1 MTERLADVSAR
12 IGGIRQL
19 GMVVNAMRGIAAAR
33 TQQARAQLDAV
44 DRYAS
49 TVGQAIA
56 QAQTLLPPA
65 RSAPGGRAA
74 RTGLVLFCAE
84 QGFAGAFSQRVLDAA
99 GAGLSDCTLF
109 VAGTRGAAA
118 LAERQVK
125 TAWQGPMPSHSPGL
139 PKFASDIANGVYARF
154 ATGEIDRLEAVF
166 CQWQPGQAIRVIRQC
181 LLPLDRAAFPPPPHA
196 DVPLLNLTPAALIEA
211 LTADHLHAQ
220 LCRAA
225 LHSFAAEN
233 EARMEAMAAAHSQT
247 ERQLA
252 ALQATQRRVR
262 QEEITAEIIELAAG
276 EAATRDRET
285 A

>member
-1 MTERLADVSAR
+1 MTERLAEISAR

-19 GMVVNAMRGIAAAR
+19 GTVVNAIRGIAAAR
-33 TQQARAQLDAV
+33 AQQARAQLDAV

-49 TVGQAIA
+49 TVGRAIA
-56 QAQTLLPPA
+56 QAQALLPPA
-65 RSAPGGRAA
+65 RRDPANRAS
-74 RTGLVLFCAE
+74 RSGLVLFCAE

-99 GAGLSDCTLF
+99 NADYSDCTLF

-118 LAERQVK
+118 LAERQV
-125 TAWQGPMPSHSPGL
+125 TMTWQGAMPSHSPNV
-139 PKFASDIANGVYARF
+139 PKFASTIASAVYGRF
-154 ATGEIDRLEAVF
+154 AIGEIDRLEAVF
-166 CQWQPGQAIRVIRQC
+166 CQWQTGQAIRVIRQC
-181 LLPLDRAAFPPPPHA
+181 LLPLDPATFPAPAHAAA
-196 DVPLLNLTPAALIEA
+196 PLLNLSPATLLEA
-211 LTADHLHAQ
+211 LTADYLHAQ

-233 EARMEAMAAAHSQT
+233 QARMEAMAAAHSQT
-247 ERQLA
+247 GRQLA
-252 ALQATQRRVR
+252 SLQATQRRVR